1 MRREPVEVPE
11 SERAV
16 IVSFQPQLSFLQ
28 CVASISSCVGTRN
41 LVWVETEAEAEYMT
55 PLNVLLT
62 LLTFLFL
69 GGSFS
74 LIPVQHQKSLS

>member
-1 MRREPVEVPE
+1 MRREPAEVPE

-28 CVASISSCVGTRN
+28 CVASVSSCVGTRN
-41 LVWVETEAEAEYMT
+41 LVWVETEAEYMT

-62 LLTFLFL
+62 LCIFLFL

-74 LIPVQHQKSLS
+74 LIPVQHHKSLS